1 VRQSYSKLK
10 KFYKVVI
17 IISITFFFII
27 LRFTVTL
34 FNFISNPKL
43 HRVARQYQD
52 EVSILI
58 PVRDEERNILNLLRS
73 IHEQDYPN
81 YEVIILDDGSSDHT
95 YKLCAD
101 FAAAHPRFKVL
112 KGDELPPDWLG
123 KNFACH
129 QLAKQAKGDFLL
141 FIDADEKVHEGLINS
156 AVHRMYLRKLGLLS
170 LFANQE
176 MRTIS
181 ELTVV
186 PLMHYILLNLL
197 PLQLVYLIKNHT
209 VAAASGQFMLF
220 DTTIYRKNQWHEQ
233 VKQDVVEDV
242 EIMKLV
248 KANSYNGEAL
258 LANRMISCRMYT
270 SYKEAVNGFSKNFL
284 AAFNYSV
291 LGFLIY
297 IFLIIGGPMIIMMT
311 LDFHLI
317 FFMAGLIILTRI
329 MISLSSGQNAWLNV
343 LLHPV
348 QMFNL
353 TLIAFLAI
361 QKHLTKT
368 NVWKGR
374 RI

>member
-1 VRQSYSKLK
+1 
-10 KFYKVVI
+10 VI
-17 IISITFFFII
+17 IIISVTFFFII

-52 EVSILI
+52 LVSILI
-58 PVRDEERNILNLLRS
+58 PARDEQDNILKLLRS

-95 YKLCAD
+95 YKICAD
-101 FAAAHPRFKVL
+101 FASTHSHFKVI
-112 KGDELPPDWLG
+112 KGNELPDDWLG
-123 KNFACH
+123 KNYACY
-129 QLAKQAKGDFLL
+129 QLAQQAKGEFFLFL
-141 FIDADEKVHEGLINS
+141 DADEKVKPGLINS
-156 AVHRMYLRKLGLLS
+156 AVHRMYLRKLSLLS

-176 MRTIS
+176 MRTTG
-181 ELTVV
+181 ERTVV

-197 PLQLVYLIKNHT
+197 PVQLVYIIKNQS

-220 DTTIYRKNQWHEQ
+220 EAAAYRQNQWHEQ
-233 VKQDVVEDV
+233 VKDEVVEDIA
-242 EIMKLV
+242 IMKQV
-248 KANSYNGEAL
+248 KAASYNGEAL
-258 LANRMISCRMYT
+258 LANGMVTCRMYKD
-270 SYKEAVNGFSKNFL
+270 YKTAINGFSKNFL

-297 IFLIIGGPMIIMMT
+297 ILLVIGGPMMIMIT

-317 FFMAGLIILTRI
+317 FFMAGLIILTRF
-329 MISLSSGQNAWLNV
+329 MISLSAQQNPWINII
-343 LLHPV
+343 LHPV

-361 QKHLTKT
+361 QKHLTHT